1 VYGAAAPGRERSD
14 FLSYHSQVKVGLMF
28 EMAEHIILPI
38 VIALLTGGLV
48 AGIMA
53 QRTAAKV
60 QHINGLKETVVT
72 MQDEMTHMAE
82 RMNTVRLELS
92 ANAVTITDLRAQIS
106 ILQTRNFEMIDQVA
120 QLRRENAALLSQSRI
135 RSKAATT

>member
-1 VYGAAAPGRERSD
+1 
-14 FLSYHSQVKVGLMF
+14 MF

>member
-82 RMNTVRLELS
+82 RMNTVRLGLS